1 MANGRDLEG
10 RGASKIQHAF
20 SADAG
25 ARVRARALFGAPSRL
40 TLALLIGAGAAVFA
54 LPAIA
59 ANRDVANSSQLI
71 DALNTAAP
79 GDTITFTQNI
89 TLAAAM
95 PVLTKN
101 LTINGGGFELNGAN
115 TYQGF
120 AVLSGTV
127 AINNLKINNAV
138 AQGGRGGD
146 SARTFPTRREGGGGG
161 GGAGLGGGLF
171 VGASAAV
178 TVTNV
183 SFGSDKAIGGQGG
196 QTFPPS
202 VLTPGGGGGGGM
214 FGSGEAAKANGY
226 GGFGGAGGGGDG
238 GTVDTL
244 GPTAGGFGGG
254 GGGGAYTGGQAGQ
267 TGGFGGGGGGTGNYT
282 DYPPAGKGGWG
293 GSDGNYV
300 VGGSGAG
307 LGGAVFVQQGGSLT
321 LGGTL
326 GVAGNSAIGGLGQNV
341 NGGTTKNGLGA
352 GAGLFLQGNG
362 SLVFNP
368 GAGQVQV
375 VNDTIA
381 DQNGVPLDAG
391 GNRVGP
397 GGSWSLV
404 KNGEGTTILFG
415 STQAYSGGITIN
427 GGVLQGNTF
436 TLLGNIEDNASLVF
450 DQYVSGTFAGAI
462 SGSGSLTKT
471 NNADLTLTGAN
482 TYSGGTTI
490 SSGVYNSGGVLRFT
504 TDSNLGAAGKPIT
517 FTDAGGEIGTT
528 TATAAGATINRP
540 INILGS
546 NGGIDVALN
555 PIIWSG
561 PISGPGSFSKTGPGD
576 LTLTGANAY
585 AGGTVVTG
593 GALVITSDAQLG
605 TAGSQLSLQNG
616 ASLRT
621 TPATIANTVFNRP
634 VNLVGSGAIDV
645 ALDPITWSGVISGSG
660 QLVKKGTGVLELTGA
675 NTYSGGTSVTNGVV
689 GALGR
694 PAWGAERRRDPRRRH
709 VPRVPIL
716 WQCAAVQFGRIRTD
730 RDRSF
735 VGRGPEWRDLRRHA
749 HQARPRNALSQRRQ
763 HLCHHRDHG
772 RRGAW

>member
-1 MANGRDLEG
+1 MG
-10 RGASKIQHAF
+10 
-20 SADAG
+20 
-25 ARVRARALFGAPSRL
+25 P
-40 TLALLIGAGAAVFA
+40 
-54 LPAIA
+54 
-59 ANRDVANSSQLI
+59 
-71 DALNTAAP
+71 
-79 GDTITFTQNI
+79 
-89 TLAAAM
+89 
-95 PVLTKN
+95 
-101 LTINGGGFELNGAN
+101 
-115 TYQGF
+115 
-120 AVLSGTV
+120 
-127 AINNLKINNAV
+127 
-138 AQGGRGGD
+138 
-146 SARTFPTRREGGGGG
+146 
-161 GGAGLGGGLF
+161 
-171 VGASAAV
+171 
-178 TVTNV
+178 
-183 SFGSDKAIGGQGG
+183 
-196 QTFPPS
+196 
-202 VLTPGGGGGGGM
+202 TPG
-214 FGSGEAAKANGY
+214 E
-226 GGFGGAGGGGDG
+226 
-238 GTVDTL
+238 
-244 GPTAGGFGGG
+244 FGGG

-300 VGGSGAG
+300 TGGSGAG

-321 LGGTL
+321 FGGTL
-326 GVAGNSAIGGLGQNV
+326 GVSGNSAIGGPGQNV

-381 DQNGVPLDAG
+381 DQNGVPLNAG

-415 STQAYSGGITIN
+415 ARQAYSGGITIN

-436 TLLGNIEDNASLVF
+436 TLLGNIDDNASLVF

-555 PIIWSG
+555 PITWSG

-576 LTLTGANAY
+576 LTLTGANTY

-605 TAGSQLSLQNG
+605 SAGSQLSLQNG

-621 TPATIANTVFNRP
+621 DPGDYREYSLQPPRQSGRQRRNRRC
-634 VNLVGSGAIDV
+634 VGSDHLERGHFRKRPTHQERNGGAPID
-645 ALDPITWSGVISGSG
+645 
-660 QLVKKGTGVLELTGA
+660 
-675 NTYSGGTSVTNGVV
+675 
-689 GALGR
+689 
-694 PAWGAERRRDPRRRH
+694 
-709 VPRVPIL
+709 
-716 WQCAAVQFGRIRTD
+716 
-730 RDRSF
+730 
-735 VGRGPEWRDLRRHA
+735 
-749 HQARPRNALSQRRQ
+749 RRQ
-763 HLCHHRDHG
+763 HLLGRHVVTQWGLVGVRPTPRLG
-772 RRGAW
+772 RRAQA